1 MERLEEITVLSQETS
16 TVLGSWIDNEPY
28 VTPKELEKIL
38 GWQVKPEGLCKNDA
52 CIPIGDN
59 VRLGMDDSLNLREA
73 ATLVGHP
80 SLSAP
85 EVGMV
90 AIGQAHDIRS
100 KALKDRVA
108 PNFTLSD
115 ISGVDRSMSD
125 WVGKKR
131 LLVAFSSW

>member
-1 MERLEEITVLSQETS
+1 MEKLEEIIVLSKETT

-28 VTPKELEKIL
+28 VTPKDLEAIL

-52 CIPIGDN
+52 CIPIGGN
-59 VRLGMDDSLNLREA
+59 VTLGEDASLNLKEA
-73 ATLVGHP
+73 AALVGHP

-85 EVGMV
+85 EAGMITVGQSRDV
-90 AIGQAHDIRS
+90 RS
-100 KALKDRVA
+100 LALKDRVA

-125 WVGKKR
+125 WAGKKR